1 MANPQDRPD
10 DTPEGAS
17 QPPASKPVPPPT
29 PPAAKSV
36 PSPPPPA
43 TDDSPATEKSAPADK
58 KQQPPPAKKAPAKRA
73 PAKAA
78 KKAPAK
84 KAAAKKAAPAKTTGK
99 KSAGKNAEAA
109 GPQPAEHPPGDTNG
123 QVVAAAKEAAAQAK
137 STIEAADNPVSAE
150 SALQSV
156 GRYPV
161 PLAVAVAISL
171 LAALLIRQLRQRG
184 S

>member
-10 DTPEGAS
+10 DMSEGAP
-17 QPPASKPVPPPT
+17 QPPASKPVPPPA

-36 PSPPPPA
+36 PSPPPPV
-43 TDDSPATEKSAPADK
+43 TDDSPATEKSASADK
-58 KQQPPPAKKAPAKRA
+58 KPPPPAKKAPAKKA
-73 PAKAA
+73 PAKVA

-99 KSAGKNAEAA
+99 KSAAKNVEAA
-109 GPQPAEHPPGDTNG
+109 GPQPADHPPGDTNG